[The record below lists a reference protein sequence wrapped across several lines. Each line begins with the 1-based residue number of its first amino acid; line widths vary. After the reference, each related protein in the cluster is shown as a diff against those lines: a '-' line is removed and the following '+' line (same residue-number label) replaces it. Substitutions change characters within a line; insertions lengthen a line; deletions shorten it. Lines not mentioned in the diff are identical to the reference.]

1 MQLKN
6 IVIGNAGAG
15 GSKMLAIITGTIRP
29 DKQVGKLVIK
39 NETVRLQQYK
49 DALSYMIRSKAFSK
63 IVFCENSDYGITCF
77 AEEEKEAVKQGVG
90 LELLSFR
97 GSVSEVLRH
106 GKGYGEGE
114 IMDYVFANSK
124 LVTDEPYFVKVT
136 GRLKI
141 VNISDICHRIN
152 PEICYFNIPNR
163 TIRDFYDTK
172 IYAMPVS
179 IFKKHFRK
187 VYDLVWDEKGIYL
200 ERVYTKILSEQKL
213 KVKNFPRYPRVIG
226 TSGST
231 GLEYG
236 FTEWKCKIRDIISI
250 FEGYKVNE
258 K

>member
-6 IVIGNAGAG
+6 IVIGNAGVG

-63 IVFCENSDYGITCF
+63 IVFCENSDYGIMCF
-77 AEEEKEAVKQGVG
+77 AEEEKEAVKQGIE
-90 LELLSFR
+90 LELISFR
-97 GSVSEVLRH
+97 GNMDEVVKH

-114 IMDYVFANSK
+114 IMDYVFENSK
-124 LVTDEPYFVKVT
+124 LLADEFYFVKVT
-136 GRLKI
+136 GRLKV

-152 PEICYFNIPNR
+152 QEICYFNIPNR
-163 TIRDFYDTK
+163 TIRNFYDTK
-172 IYAMPVS
+172 IYAMPIAV
-179 IFKKHFRK
+179 FKRYFRK
-187 VYDLVWDEKGIYL
+187 MYDLVWDEKGIYL
-200 ERVYTKILSEQKL
+200 EKVYTRILSEQKIE
-213 KVKNFPRYPRVIG
+213 VKNFPRYPRVIG
-226 TSGST
+226 ISGST

-236 FTEWKCKIRDIISI
+236 FTEWKCKIKDIISI